1 MFLISLFRSFFFR
14 TPPRG
19 CCFEGRISISRSNC
33 VFVFSIVCPE
43 SIGCWESKEE
53 TGSDPWCL
61 FYHGHVLSL
70 VSVLSRSASLVSQ
83 RFDETWRDL
92 RGENVFSFFS
102 FLRKRKLWF
111 RSFVV
116 LRGVRK
122 ILLDFVKERF
132 KKVVLERKFETSCSF
147 NYGTSFTELDDRISD
162 EKLNDQSSRYPT
174 LKLNVIGVDF
184 IFPCCSPSY

>member
-1 MFLISLFRSFFFR
+1 MVFVLSWTRSL
-14 TPPRG
+14 PRLG
-19 CCFEGRISISRSNC
+19 FIEIRVACFTTIRRNLERFEGRKC
-33 VFVFSIVCPE
+33 F
-43 SIGCWESKEE
+43 
-53 TGSDPWCL
+53 L
-61 FYHGHVLSL
+61 
-70 VSVLSRSASLVSQ
+70 
-83 RFDETWRDL
+83 
-92 RGENVFSFFS
+92 FFS

-111 RSFVV
+111 RFFVV

-122 ILLDFVKERF
+122 ILLCFVKERF